1 MESFAPIYTRS
12 SFWFAQI
19 VPLVGLLGFVGWKWR
34 QSRLSD
40 REAQRRANLQHE
52 AAEVQRRLRRA
63 DAPSQEYY
71 AEAARAV
78 QLKTALAK
86 NVNPNT
92 VDAGTA
98 ATAFHLDDAMR
109 SQLET
114 LFKQKDELRY
124 SGGPNGE
131 DAISPNERQEVLELI
146 EHLRV

>member
-1 MESFAPIYTRS
+1 M
-12 SFWFAQI
+12 
-19 VPLVGLLGFVGWKWR
+19 
-34 QSRLSD
+34 
-40 REAQRRANLQHE
+40 
-52 AAEVQRRLRRA
+52 QRRLRRA

-98 ATAFHLDDAMR
+98 AAAFHLDDAMR